1 MSYGQ
6 YIFQSMDQTW
16 DKLSLLHSAWLPS
29 NPFVFDNLKKRKLNN
44 SHCGDAGQK
53 NMMIN
58 FQL

>member
-6 YIFQSMDQTW
+6 YVSQSLDQTW
-16 DKLSLLHSAWLPS
+16 DKLYLLHSTWLPS
-29 NPFVFDNLKKRKLNN
+29 NAFMFDNLKKRKLNK
-44 SHCGDAGQK
+44 SRCGNAGQK